1 MRRYRRS
8 PRKVSKV
15 CATEESK
22 ARALQVA
29 WHAATD
35 KVGTLALS
43 EARKIV
49 ANPPICPYCQI
60 TIPFRDIS
68 IDHITPRSRGG
79 TSESTNLAFC
89 CKMCNSAKGP
99 LTGPEFTALMEFLA
113 DHLVMRM
120 SVLQRLV
127 AAGNMYRKLR
137 WRR

>member
-60 TIPFRDIS
+60 TI
-68 IDHITPRSRGG
+68 
-79 TSESTNLAFC
+79 AFC